1 MAAYESYLSGKL
13 TDYSYP
19 EDLVKEALKSLPE
32 VPAEYR

>member
-19 EDLVKEALKSLPE
+19 EDLVREALTSLPE
-32 VPAEYR
+32 VPAEFK